1 VIEDQRE
8 QRDAAHP
15 GTAPAPAAHPGRA
28 PAPPPAVP
36 GATAPPRR
44 PPAPPLTPLP
54 LAAATP
60 QARPRK
66 SSKGR
71 PPFPPVLSERREW
84 GWGSA
89 AAGLAMAYSL
99 VVLLYAAALGMGV
112 STAAPSKA
120 TAGSALALVVSSLVL
135 YGWQTAAAWTFSLR
149 SAGNRLSL
157 WGFRKPTAGFFW
169 TIPLALVA
177 VYAFGVVH
185 DVIVHPQNQELLSQF
200 PHSTAGIL
208 LFVVVAVIMAPLF
221 EETFFRGF
229 LFRGLATSWGWV
241 WGAIASAA
249 VFALAHQQLSV
260 FLPLFALGFALAWV
274 YKRTGSLWTKIG
286 RAHV

>member
-1 VIEDQRE
+1 
-8 QRDAAHP
+8 
-15 GTAPAPAAHPGRA
+15 
-28 PAPPPAVP
+28 
-36 GATAPPRR
+36 
-44 PPAPPLTPLP
+44 
-54 LAAATP
+54 
-60 QARPRK
+60 
-66 SSKGR
+66 
-71 PPFPPVLSERREW
+71 
-84 GWGSA
+84 
-89 AAGLAMAYSL
+89 MAYGL

-120 TAGSALALVVSSLVL
+120 TASSALALVVSSLVL
-135 YGWQTAAAWTFSLR
+135 YSWQTAAAWTFSLR

-157 WGFRKPTAGFFW
+157 WGFRKPTAAFFW

-241 WGAIASAA
+241 WGALASAA

-274 YKRTGSLWTKIG
+274 YKRTGSLWTSIAMHSLFNAVSVLLWAIG
-286 RAHV
+286 PVKH